1 MYYSFLTYQLLEYK
15 NHSFML
21 FNVVK
26 NLELLSQALSK
37 YHGIKY
43 TTFTTIVLSLFQ
55 FSFIIYLSA

>member
-1 MYYSFLTYQLLEYK
+1 
-15 NHSFML
+15 ML

-55 FSFIIYLSA
+55 FSFIMYLDISIYLSA